1 MEAASATVATPK
13 PAVETSGELLMLMK
27 GQMDELERHTAM
39 PAEEVTA
46 TGPEPSAA
54 ETLQVEE
61 PANETI
67 VRTLVAPK
75 PVERA
80 DSEPIIIDKPDEAP
94 VLADQAAAK
103 PPAVMVGVPAVH
115 EEPIRIQ
122 VAEPTIREAL
132 PAEAPE
138 PPEYPAEAG
147 FDAVADTVYYADT
160 PVQEHDITGSGG
172 VFLED
177 VPDGIILGEEVS
189 GETVP
194 ENSVPVSEAFDDEV
208 METFERLRELVDA
221 ADEDEEEEA
230 GTVPLAD
237 VDHADRPEP
246 EWAADLKA
254 ETPRPVQPETFEEL
268 VMVEAE
274 AGEKPG
280 DIEELTSDA
289 AGRPL
294 EETFARLALYLVESD
309 EAVHDPDSAAPHAP
323 QAAETI
329 EEALRSVAEL
339 LLPAGAAA
347 ELADKDEKSEE
358 KPRVT
363 PELTLKLLT
372 LLRAVGYD
380 RPEEVLL
387 ELIRRHSFEFLAQT
401 VRYLYRLCDD
411 DNRWELAQSTRS
423 LIIPEPALPLTTRL
437 GKSIIALLTVPQAAP
452 ETAVAA
458 MGD

>member
-1 MEAASATVATPK
+1 MEATGATVAAAK

-27 GQMDELERHTAM
+27 GQMDELERHTD
-39 PAEEVTA
+39 
-46 TGPEPSAA
+46 GPEPAAA
-54 ETLQVEE
+54 ETSPVEE
-61 PANETI
+61 PAKEVP
-67 VRTLVAPK
+67 VRTVVAPK
-75 PVERA
+75 LVERV
-80 DSEPIIIDKPDEAP
+80 DSVPIITEEPEETT
-94 VLADQAAAK
+94 VYADQAAVK
-103 PPAVMVGVPAVH
+103 PPDVMVEVPAVP

-122 VAEPTIREAL
+122 VAEPTIREVL
-132 PAEAPE
+132 PAEATEPVYTPE
-138 PPEYPAEAG
+138 APEYPAEAG
-147 FDAVADTVYYADT
+147 FDVAADADI
-160 PVQEHDITGSGG
+160 PVQEHDIIAGDEI
-172 VFLED
+172 FLD
-177 VPDGIILGEEVS
+177 YVPDEIVLGEAAPEE
-189 GETVP
+189 GVP
-194 ENSVPVSEAFDDEV
+194 EGVLDMNEAFDDEV

-230 GTVPLAD
+230 GTVPPAG
-237 VDHADRPEP
+237 VDPADRPEP

-268 VMVEAE
+268 VRVEAE

-294 EETFARLALYLVESD
+294 EETFARLALYLAESD
-309 EAVHDPDSAAPHAP
+309 KAVRDSDGTAP
-323 QAAETI
+323 QAAETTEAAETAQVI

-339 LLPAGAAA
+339 LPARSAA

-387 ELIRRHSFEFLAQT
+387 ELIRRHSFEFLAQA
-401 VRYLYRLCDD
+401 VHYLYRLCDD
-411 DNRWELAQSTRS
+411 DNRWELARSTRS

-437 GKSIIALLTVPQAAP
+437 GKSIIALLTVPRIP